1 MTGPKP
7 RPTTEMGPLIVV
19 ILLPFALKGT
29 ERNRRLQRP
38 WSPMSGAEQVRVNVA
53 QFLPTGIQLCGQAAG
68 LAGLPGQS
76 SVDECLVYE
85 ITGLGGPLTLLSS
98 DKLGVPR
105 K

>member
-1 MTGPKP
+1 
-7 RPTTEMGPLIVV
+7 
-19 ILLPFALKGT
+19 
-29 ERNRRLQRP
+29 
-38 WSPMSGAEQVRVNVA
+38 MSGAEQVRVNVA
-53 QFLPTGIQLCGQAAG
+53 QFLPLRGIQLCGQAAG

-98 DKLGVPR
+98 EKLGVPR